1 VCGFAP
7 HTNVYSTL
15 NPQRLGVMI
24 STRGTMTKSKAY
36 IGFITPGFIL
46 YSLFMIVP
54 LGFAI
59 YYSFFNWSGM
69 GAMDFIG
76 LDNFRRI
83 FFDERMGGIFRNALG
98 NNFRYMAVA
107 VFIFIPIQIA
117 MAYLI
122 HLKIRGH
129 NLFRLMIFLPYVIS
143 PSIIGFFALLVF
155 DPNIGML
162 NTLLLSLGLQDMVS
176 AWFGNPDIAF
186 SLLVGVIGWNG
197 IGVGMVIILA
207 NMKNI
212 PDDVVEASIID
223 GASVWQRFWHIE
235 LPFLKPSIVNV
246 VVLSSIFALT
256 QFDIP
261 FIVGGLNGGIDGKL
275 DFLNLM
281 FFRYTFGD
289 AYFGETALG
298 FGAAISVVSF
308 SIILCISL
316 LQKLVF
322 NRLFNR

>member
-1 VCGFAP
+1 
-7 HTNVYSTL
+7 
-15 NPQRLGVMI
+15 
-24 STRGTMTKSKAY
+24 
-36 IGFITPGFIL
+36 
-46 YSLFMIVP
+46 MIVP

-69 GAMDFIG
+69 GPMEFIG
-76 LDNFRRI
+76 LDNFHRI

-107 VFIFIPIQIA
+107 ICIFIPIQIA

-162 NTLLLSLGLQDMVS
+162 NTFFITLGLHNLAS
-176 AWFGNPDIAF
+176 SWFGKPDIAF

-223 GASVWQRFWHIE
+223 GASVWQRFWCIE
-235 LPFLKPSIVNV
+235 LPFLRPSIVNV

-261 FIVGGLNGGIDGKL
+261 FIVGGLNGGVDGKL

>member
-1 VCGFAP
+1 
-7 HTNVYSTL
+7 
-15 NPQRLGVMI
+15 
-24 STRGTMTKSKAY
+24 MTKSKAY
-36 IGFITPGFIL
+36 IGFITPGFLL

-83 FFDERMGGIFRNALG
+83 FFDERMGRIFRNALG
-98 NNFRYMAVA
+98 NNFRYMAIA
-107 VFIFIPIQIA
+107 VCIFIPIQIA

-122 HLKIRGH
+122 HLRIRGH
-129 NLFRLMIFLPYVIS
+129 NFFRLMIFLPYVIS

-155 DPNIGML
+155 DPHIGML
-162 NTLLLSLGLQDMVS
+162 NTLFLTLGLPQLVN

-186 SLLVGVIGWNG
+186 FVLVGVIGWNG

-308 SIILCISL
+308 SIILCIAL

-322 NRLFNR
+322 NRLFDR

>member
-1 VCGFAP
+1 MEF
-7 HTNVYSTL
+7 
-15 NPQRLGVMI
+15 
-24 STRGTMTKSKAY
+24 
-36 IGFITPGFIL
+36 IGF
-46 YSLFMIVP
+46 
-54 LGFAI
+54 
-59 YYSFFNWSGM
+59 
-69 GAMDFIG
+69 
-76 LDNFRRI
+76 DNFRRI

-98 NNFRYMAVA
+98 NNFRYMAIA

-122 HLKIRGH
+122 HLKIHGH
-129 NLFRLMIFLPYVIS
+129 NFFRLMIFLPNVIS

-162 NTLLLSLGLQDMVS
+162 NTLLINLGLQNYIS
-176 AWFGNPDIAF
+176 FWFGNPDIAF

-197 IGVGMVIILA
+197 IGVGMVIFLA

-212 PDDVVEASIID
+212 PDDVIEASIIE

-235 LPFLKPSIVNV
+235 LPFLRPSIVNV
-246 VVLSSIFALT
+246 AVLSSIFALT

-261 FIVGGLNGGIDGKL
+261 FIVGGLNGGVDGKL

-308 SIILCISL
+308 SIILCIAL
-316 LQKLVF
+316 LQKLFF

>member
-1 VCGFAP
+1 
-7 HTNVYSTL
+7 
-15 NPQRLGVMI
+15 
-24 STRGTMTKSKAY
+24 MTKSKAY
-36 IGFITPGFIL
+36 IGFITPGLIL
-46 YSLFMIVP
+46 YTVFMIVP

-59 YYSFFNWSGM
+59 YYSFFSWSGM
-69 GAMDFIG
+69 GAMEFIG
-76 LDNFRRI
+76 LDNFKRI
-83 FFDERMGGIFRNALG
+83 FFEPRMSGIFRNALG
-98 NNFRYMAVA
+98 NNLRYMAIAIFV
-107 VFIFIPIQIA
+107 FIPIQIL

-122 HLKIRGH
+122 HLQIRGH
-129 NLFRLMIFLPYVIS
+129 NMFRLMIFLPYVIS
-143 PSIIGFFALLVF
+143 PSIVGFFTLLVF

-162 NTLLLSLGLQDMVS
+162 NNLFITLGVPQLAS
-176 AWFGNPDIAF
+176 AWFGSPNIAF
-186 SLLVGVIGWNG
+186 FLLVCVIGWNG

-212 PDDVVEASIID
+212 PEDVIEASVID
-223 GASVWQRFWHIE
+223 GASVWQRFWRIE
-235 LPFLKPSIVNV
+235 LPFLRPSIVNV

-261 FIVGGLNGGIDGKL
+261 FIVVGLNGGIDGKL

-298 FGAAISVVSF
+298 FGAAISVVVF
-308 SIILCISL
+308 SIIFVIAL

-322 NRLFNR
+322 NRVFDRS

>member
-1 VCGFAP
+1 
-7 HTNVYSTL
+7 
-15 NPQRLGVMI
+15 
-24 STRGTMTKSKAY
+24 MTKSKAY
-36 IGFITPGFIL
+36 IGFIAPGFIL

-59 YYSFFNWSGM
+59 YYSFFNWSGLGSM
-69 GAMDFIG
+69 ECIG
-76 LDNFRRI
+76 LENFKRI
-83 FFDERMGGIFRNALG
+83 FFDPRMSRIFNNALG
-98 NNFRYMAVA
+98 NNFRYMAIA
-107 VFIFIPIQIA
+107 VFVFIPLQIL

-122 HLKIRGH
+122 HIKIHGH

-155 DPNIGML
+155 DPNIGIL
-162 NTLLLSLGLQDMVS
+162 NNVLLGIGLNQLVS
-176 AWFGNPDIAF
+176 SWFGNPSIAF
-186 SLLVGVIGWNG
+186 YLLVVVIGWNG

-212 PDDVVEASIID
+212 PQDVVEASIID
-223 GASVWQRFWHIE
+223 GASVWQRFWLVE
-235 LPFLKPSIVNV
+235 LPFLEPSIINV

-261 FIVGGLNGGIDGKL
+261 FIVGGLNGGVNGKL

-298 FGAAISVVSF
+298 FGAAISVVVF
-308 SIILCISL
+308 TIILCIAI

-322 NRLFNR
+322 SRLFKR